1 MTKESIE
8 GNLSRRHFL
17 AAGPAGVG
25 AVVGGAGLLGAE
37 ESSHRADSI
46 ADRGIATGLWSV
58 RDFGAKGD
66 GRTDD
71 TRAFQEALDAAG
83 RGGGGIVFAPRGNY
97 LFDGNLRVPSAVTLE
112 GTFHCVPAHNGIR
125 DPGLPKPGD
134 DGTTLLVKAGRG
146 QEQGE
151 PFLSLTTNSAVKGL
165 VIYYPDQDPK
175 GTPVPYPWAIAMRG
189 KNPAVL
195 DVELLNPFQGIDTTT
210 SERHH
215 IRNVHG
221 QPLRRG
227 ILVDQVYDIG
237 RIEDV
242 HFNPWW
248 SISEAVIQF
257 MVTQGEAFILGK
269 TDWEYMVNCF
279 SIIYHTGFLFTEFKH
294 GPGNVLLTQCGHDIA
309 PVAVRVEHSQ
319 PHAGI
324 AFSNSQFMG
333 SIEVAKTNAGP
344 VKFSNCGFWGPQAG
358 DFQNPGMT
366 TLATLEGTGHVTF
379 NACHFTWWDRKAEG
393 SPCIRARCE
402 GLTLMACEF
411 MEAKAHLELA
421 AALKAGIIVGN
432 RFRGGAKLSNQGA
445 TVQMGFNAET

>member
-1 MTKESIE
+1 
-8 GNLSRRHFL
+8 
-17 AAGPAGVG
+17 
-25 AVVGGAGLLGAE
+25 LGAE

-46 ADRGIATGLWSV
+46 ADRGIAASLWNV

-71 TRAFQEALDAAG
+71 TRAFQEALDAAQK
-83 RGGGGIVFAPRGNY
+83 GGGGIVFAPRGNY
-97 LFDGNLRVPSAVTLE
+97 LFAGNLRVPSAVTLE
-112 GTFHCVPAHNGIR
+112 GTFRCVPAHNGIR

-151 PFLSLTTNSAVKGL
+151 PFLSLTTNSAVKGM
-165 VIYYPDQDPK
+165 VIDYPDQDPK
-175 GTPVPYPWAIAMRG
+175 GTPVPYPWAIALRG

-195 DVELLNPFQGIDTTT
+195 DMELLNPYQGIDATA
-210 SERHH
+210 SERHN

-237 RIEDV
+237 RIENV

-279 SIIYHTGFLFTEFKH
+279 SI
-294 GPGNVLLTQCGHDIA
+294 
-309 PVAVRVEHSQ
+309 
-319 PHAGI
+319 
-324 AFSNSQFMG
+324 
-333 SIEVAKTNAGP
+333 
-344 VKFSNCGFWGPQAG
+344 
-358 DFQNPGMT
+358 
-366 TLATLEGTGHVTF
+366 TF
-379 NACHFTWWDRKAEG
+379 NACHFTWWDRKGEG
-393 SPCIRARCE
+393 SPCIRALCE

-421 AALKAGIIVGN
+421 ATLKAGIIVGN
-432 RFRGGAKLSNQGA
+432 RFRGGARISNQGA